1 MSSPHFAIAIA
12 GCRVAAVSLP
22 DVWAAANVRLVL
34 RWRFSS
40 RAADYVLNVALSQT
54 DERFKAVLGYF
65 WFFWV
70 TSAEK
75 NIVHADEFIIEDGF
89 TR

>member
-65 WFFWV
+65 CFLV